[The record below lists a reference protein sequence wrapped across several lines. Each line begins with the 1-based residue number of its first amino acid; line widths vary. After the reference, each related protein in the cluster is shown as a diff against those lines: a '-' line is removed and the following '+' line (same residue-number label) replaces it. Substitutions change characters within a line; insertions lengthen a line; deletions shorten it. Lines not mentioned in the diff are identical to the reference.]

1 MGCYDIFCFICGNT
15 CHSYDKSNIEY
26 IEELYNQEKDKKI
39 RNKYYEAIFKKID
52 TDHTYMKKM
61 YNFAKETQWL
71 NNSTF
76 LTNTDKVIHNCRE
89 VDCNIVFKDKK
100 QNEYYQDIH
109 YDIYTEIE
117 NKPKNGI
124 FLHNDCWNFIKK
136 NYKIEL
142 KYSDVPI
149 IVAPRKYNKIN
160 EKIKYDIIEK
170 YWSQIFKFEELFIDS
185 HKYMSISP
193 LKDAKNALRIKKII
207 NQFKFNQDV
216 KRKGPSVSASFYPE
230 KTIKY
235 GINGLLWKKM
245 NGKWVELKDSNE
257 KRKIIID
264 SKKENDYFKK
274 IVCYGLQTSIPIV
287 IMNMKEIKNN
297 KLEIELQGSMEE
309 FAKLNLLSI

>member
-1 MGCYDIFCFICGNT
+1 MGCYDLFCFICGNR
-15 CHSYDKSNIEY
+15 CYSYDKSNIQY
-26 IEELYNQEKDKKI
+26 IEELYNQEKNKKS
-39 RNKYYEAIFKKID
+39 RNKYYEPIFKKID
-52 TDHTYMKKM
+52 NDDKYIKKM
-61 YNFAKETQWL
+61 YNFAKETSWL
-71 NNSTF
+71 NNCTF
-76 LTNTDKVIHNCRE
+76 LTNTNKVTHNCHE
-89 VDCNIVFKDKK
+89 VGCNIVFKDKK

-109 YDIYTEIE
+109 HEIYTEIE

-124 FLHNDCWNFIKK
+124 FLHTDCWKFVKK

-160 EKIKYDIIEK
+160 EKIKYGNIEK

-185 HKYMSISP
+185 NQYISISP
-193 LKDAKNALRIKKII
+193 LKDTKNALRIKKII

-235 GINGLLWKKM
+235 GINGLLWKKI
-245 NGKWVELKDSNE
+245 NGKWIELKDSNE

-264 SKKENDYFKK
+264 NGKESNYLKKV
-274 IVCYGLQTSIPIV
+274 VCYGLQTSIPMV
-287 IMNMKEIKNN
+287 IMNMKEMKNN
-297 KLEIELQGSMEE
+297 KLEIELQGTMDELN
-309 FAKLNLLSI
+309 KLKI

>member
-15 CHSYDKSNIEY
+15 CHSYDKSNIQY
-26 IEELYNQEKDKKI
+26 IEELYNQEKNKKV
-39 RNKYYEAIFKKID
+39 RNKYYEHIFKKID
-52 TDHTYMKKM
+52 ADNKYIKNM
-61 YNFAKETQWL
+61 YNFAKETFWL
-71 NNSTF
+71 NNCTF
-76 LTNTDKVIHNCRE
+76 LTNTNKVIHNCRE
-89 VDCNIVFKDKK
+89 VNCNIVFKDKK

-109 YDIYTEIE
+109 HEIYTEIE

-124 FLHNDCWNFIKK
+124 FLHTDCWKFVKK

-160 EKIKYDIIEK
+160 EKIKYGNIEK
-170 YWSQIFKFEELFIDS
+170 YWSQIFKFEELFMDS
-185 HKYMSISP
+185 NQYISISP
-193 LKDAKNALRIKKII
+193 LKDTKNALRIKKII
-207 NQFKFNQDV
+207 SQFKLNQDV
-216 KRKGPSVSASFYPE
+216 KRKGPSVSASFYAE

-245 NGKWVELKDSNE
+245 NGKWMELKDSNE

-264 SKKENDYFKK
+264 NGKESNYLKK

-287 IMNMKEIKNN
+287 IVNMKEMKNN
-297 KLEIELQGSMEE
+297 KLELELQGTMNELN
-309 FAKLNLLSI
+309 KLKLLSI